1 MHWET
6 PSWLGKLFWCQRRNV
21 VFRVRD
27 HGGEHGGVEKEAE
40 GEDNLRCIDEEN
52 GGGDGGLTE
61 LGNESPLLNFRGRGN
76 SFEARSPASLF

>member
-1 MHWET
+1 VHWET

-40 GEDNLRCIDEEN
+40 GEDNLRCIDE
-52 GGGDGGLTE
+52 

>member
-1 MHWET
+1 VHWET

-40 GEDNLRCIDEEN
+40 GEDNLRSEVEEIVSKP
-52 GGGDGGLTE
+52 DLQLLCFSSLLYETSSSIVWLE
-61 LGNESPLLNFRGRGN
+61 L
-76 SFEARSPASLF
+76 